1 MNPQVK
7 VLWTEIKII
16 KFENDDFISLTD
28 IAKHKWDKSEQII
41 QNWMRSR
48 NTIEFLWLWENLNN
62 SNFKHL
68 EFEVFKKEAWL
79 NAFLMSPRKWI
90 ESTYAIWIISKSW
103 KYWGTFAHKDIAF
116 EFANWLSVEFRLYF
130 IKEFQRL
137 KQEEFKTLDWSAKR
151 FLTKVNYKIHTD
163 AIKENLIPKELS
175 KNEINFVYSD
185 EADILN
191 KALFGITAREWR
203 ENNNWKK
210 WNIRDEANIEQLIIL
225 ANLESLNAEFIKMW
239 TKQPERLET
248 LNKIAITQMKSLIR
262 LDVNGKF
269 NWEKKLSLR
278 GTKQSRN

>member
-7 VLWTEIKII
+7 VLGTEIKII
-16 KFENDDFISLTD
+16 KFEDDDFISLTD
-28 IAKHKWDKSEQII
+28 IAKHKGNKSEQII

-48 NTIEFLWLWENLNN
+48 NTIEFLGLWENLNN

-68 EFEVFKKEAWL
+68 EFEVFKKEAGL

-90 ESTYAIWIISKSW
+90 ESTYAIGIISKSG
-103 KYWGTFAHKDIAF
+103 KYGGTFAHKDIAF

-203 ENNNWKK
+203 ENNNGKK
-210 WNIRDEANIEQLIIL
+210 GNIRDEANIEQLIIL
-225 ANLESLNAEFIKMW
+225 ANLESLNAEFIKMG

-269 NWEKKLSLR
+269 NGEKKKL
-278 GTKQSRN
+278 K

>member
-16 KFENDDFISLTD
+16 KFEDDDFISLTD
-28 IAKHKWDKSEQII
+28 IAKHKWNKSEQII

-103 KYWGTFAHKDIAF
+103 KYWWTFAHKDIAF

-203 ENNNWKK
+203 ENNTSKK

-239 TKQPERLET
+239 IKQPERLET
-248 LNKIAITQMKSLIR
+248 LNKIAITQMKSLIK
-262 LDVNGKF
+262 LDVDNKF
-269 NWEKKLSLR
+269 SWEINKREKKKL
-278 GTKQSRN
+278 N

>member
-16 KFENDDFISLTD
+16 KFKDDDFISLTD
-28 IAKHKWDKSEQII
+28 IAKHKWNKSEQII
-41 QNWMRSR
+41 QNWMRNR

-62 SNFKHL
+62 SDFKHL

-79 NAFLMSPRKWI
+79 NA
-90 ESTYAIWIISKSW
+90 IWIISKSW
-103 KYWGTFAHKDIAF
+103 KYWWTFAHKDIAF

-191 KALFGITAREWR
+191 KALFGTTAREWR
-203 ENNNWKK
+203 ENNTSKK

-239 TKQPERLET
+239 IKQSERLET
-248 LNKIAITQMKSLIR
+248 LNKIAITQMKSLIK
-262 LDVNGKF
+262 LDVNSKF
-269 NWEKKLSLR
+269 NWGKKLSLR
-278 GTKQSRN
+278 DTKQSREHETI